1 MKQSGLDRL
10 FKPHS
15 IAVIGASSDPQKAG
29 HVVIRH
35 LLAGQ
40 FQGPILPVAP
50 PQPGHRWRARLSGHR
65 EPSLPDPP
73 SSVPGA
79 NGYCRSSRSSA
90 RKEPEPPSYWPPSS
104 PLTSACGSSICASNT
119 ASGCSAPTAWACC
132 SRQGINASFSP
143 LQRLRD
149 RWRFSPSL
157 QRSAPPSWIGP
168 SSAKSASRPSSP

>member
-50 PQPGHRWRARLSGHR
+50 AAR
-65 EPSLPDPP
+65 PSL
-73 SSVPGA
+73 A
-79 NGYCRSSRSSA
+79 C
-90 RKEPEPPSYWPPSS
+90 S
-104 PLTSACGSSICASNT
+104 PI
-119 ASGCSAPTAWACC
+119 
-132 SRQGINASFSP
+132 RI
-143 LQRLRD
+143 
-149 RWRFSPSL
+149 
-157 QRSAPPSWIGP
+157 
-168 SSAKSASRPSSP
+168 